1 MCGYLKSK
9 VGCFF
14 FKSFNFFLIHVLWPR
29 KKSNLR
35 TVLIWFINDLCK
47 LFWEWKRKIIE
58 IEGKLLLKDL
68 LYKAVDHYLIGKEGG
83 WQTVTTALQG
93 TPQAGCGSK
102 SVPPVRGASAPE
114 SGPDHSRR
122 QSRKLPHSPQLNTP
136 LSPPLAPPLCH
147 REWLLCELY
156 VKSLSPLPYQPS
168 L

>member
-1 MCGYLKSK
+1 MCGYLESK

-14 FKSFNFFLIHVLWPR
+14 QKSFYFLLIHFDTWEIKLE
-29 KKSNLR
+29 NIFA
-35 TVLIWFINDLCK
+35 LINSINYLCK
-47 LFWEWKRKIIE
+47 LFWEWKRKINE
-58 IEGKLLLKDL
+58 VEDKLLFKKDL
-68 LYKAVDHYLIGKEGG
+68 WYKAVDHYLAGKEGG
-83 WQTVTTALQG
+83 WQAVTTALQG

-114 SGPDHSRR
+114 SGPDHSHR
-122 QSRKLPHSPQLNTP
+122 QSRKLPHPPQLNT
-136 LSPPLAPPLCH
+136 PLAPPLCH